1 MANKYEVPADAES
14 ASPEDWCYVY
24 NFNAP
29 DRPQILKI
37 RRGWGKTLKAD
48 MERLVQS
55 LQREAKKMF
64 ESDEFAEQLKQTAP
78 TPDLKETASAESD

>member
-1 MANKYEVPADAES
+1 
-14 ASPEDWCYVY
+14 
-24 NFNAP
+24 
-29 DRPQILKI
+29 
-37 RRGWGKTLKAD
+37 